1 MSDSGS
7 EMGADN
13 LRQKL
18 SDAASLRRT
27 HSLTCTDVSR
37 QRYRTDACLVRD
49 EEAAGSN
56 PAIPTQVT
64 ARFSSGGAGRTVSV
78 RPWCAKAL
86 RMFVG
91 QAQVHPRDP
100 PVPGLGRRKR

>member
-1 MSDSGS
+1 
-7 EMGADN
+7 MGADN

-27 HSLTCTDVSR
+27 HSLTCTDVSG

-56 PAIPTQVT
+56 PATPTASSLVNT
-64 ARFSSGGAGRTVSV
+64 LPGDHVRLRRGDMPEFGSADVRFWERPGR
-78 RPWCAKAL
+78 
-86 RMFVG
+86 
-91 QAQVHPRDP
+91 D
-100 PVPGLGRRKR
+100 